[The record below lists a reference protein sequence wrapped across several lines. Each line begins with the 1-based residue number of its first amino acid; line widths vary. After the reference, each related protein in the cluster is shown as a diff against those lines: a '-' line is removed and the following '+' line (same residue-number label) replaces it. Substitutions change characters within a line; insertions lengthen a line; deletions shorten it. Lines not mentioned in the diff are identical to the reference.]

1 MSGYFF
7 VFFSAVLYGIEP
19 TVLEMAVERG
29 IPVETASLMMSVLM
43 IAGFGA
49 VGLASRARLRVTR
62 GQLGRL
68 LLLGMLSAG
77 TSILLAS
84 SYAYIPVGCATVIH
98 FLYPTLTCLV
108 MLIFFGARLT
118 VLRVL
123 AMVFSLAGLVL
134 VTGGVRQGSPVGVLL
149 ALCSSFTFAG
159 YTVLTDR
166 FSSLGA
172 LPTTVRM
179 LYINV
184 GCLIMSGTA
193 LLLNPQPASFGGES
207 ALLLLAATAMIAGAM
222 TCFVRGIDRIGA
234 TSAAFFSLF
243 EPLTSMVVSTV
254 VYHYSLGP
262 GTLLGCCLVLAA
274 VLFVALS
281 DREEQRRQPEHRPA

>member
-184 GCLIMSGTA
+184 GSLIMSGTA
-193 LLLNPQPASFGGES
+193 LLLNPQPASFSGES
-207 ALLLLAATAMIAGAM
+207 ALLLLTATAMIAGAM